1 MKENSYIGFCNNR
14 HGQHISSNIVN
25 SDGSI
30 IMTDYHT
37 KATGSDNI
45 QTYSYIN
52 NENRGNII
60 HQHKQKTLKKIA
72 NSIVKHIQGWHI
84 SSKLDNKHE
93 VYVR

>member
-14 HGQHISSNIVN
+14 HGQHIRSNIVN

-60 HQHKQKTLKKIA
+60 SSTQTKNSQKD
-72 NSIVKHIQGWHI
+72 SQ
-84 SSKLDNKHE
+84 
-93 VYVR
+93 